1 MNGTARKTIGI
12 LCVLG
17 VSVSLWRAVDT
28 RAQTASWP
36 QWRGPARDGVAPASA
51 PTSWPATLTQRWKVQ
66 VGSGYSTP
74 IVADGKVFVHA
85 RTGERET
92 VTALDAASGRQ
103 LWQDAYDAAYKVN
116 PAAASHGPGP
126 KSSPVYAGG
135 RVYTYGISGIVS
147 AYDAGTGKVIWRKHP
162 STEQPHFGVAMSPL
176 VTDGVVV
183 VFVGG
188 HDRGALMGLDLA
200 SGVTRW
206 QWTGGAP
213 AYASP
218 VVATLAGVKQ
228 IVTQSRTHVVGVSLT
243 GTLLWQAPLTTP
255 YDQNSVTPVV
265 AGDLVIYAGL
275 ANPTTAVRVV
285 RDGSALAAK
294 DVWKNPEVPMYMS
307 TAVVAGSTLI
317 GLGQRN
323 RGQFFAVDIA
333 SGKTLWT
340 TKGRETENAALIRIP
355 GHTLIQTT
363 EGELIVAKDSATG
376 FEVVKRYD
384 VADSSTW
391 AHPAMVGNQLYV
403 RDADSL
409 TAWTIG

>member
-1 MNGTARKTIGI
+1 MNVKRNRKVLA
-12 LCVLG
+12 LCVLCL
-17 VSVSLWRAVDT
+17 SVSPWFVDT
-28 RAQTASWP
+28 GAQTASWP
-36 QWRGPARDGVAPASA
+36 QWRGPARDGVAPGSA
-51 PTSWPATLTQRWKVQ
+51 PASWPATLTQRWKVS

-92 VTALDAASGRQ
+92 VTAYDAASGRQ
-103 LWQDAYDAAYKVN
+103 LWQDGYEAPYKVN
-116 PAAASHGPGP
+116 SAAASHGPGP
-126 KSSPVYAGG
+126 KSSPAYSGG
-135 RVYTYGISGIVS
+135 RLYTFGISGIAS
-147 AYDAGTGKVIWRKHP
+147 TYDGSTGKVVWRKQP
-162 STEQPHFGVAMSPL
+162 SAEQPHFGVAMSPL

-188 HDRGALMGLDLA
+188 HERGALMGLDVA

-228 IVTQSRTHVVGVSLT
+228 LVTQSRTHVVGISLT
-243 GTLLWQAPLTTP
+243 GTLLWQIPLTTP

-265 AGDLVIYAGL
+265 ANDLVIYAGL
-275 ANPTTAVRVV
+275 SNPTTAVRVV
-285 RDGSALAAK
+285 KEGNALVPK
-294 DVWKNPEVPMYMS
+294 EVWKNPDVPMYMS
-307 TAVVAGSTLI
+307 TAVVAGTTLI

-323 RGQFFAVDIA
+323 RGQYFAVDIA
-333 SGKTLWT
+333 SGRTLWT
-340 TKGRETENAALIRIP
+340 TKGRETENAALIRVP

-391 AHPAMVGNQLYV
+391 AHPALVGNQLYV
-403 RDADSL
+403 RDANSV

>member
-1 MNGTARKTIGI
+1 
-12 LCVLG
+12 
-17 VSVSLWRAVDT
+17 VSLWPAADT
-28 RAQTASWP
+28 RAQSASWP
-36 QWRGPARDGVAPASA
+36 QWRGPSRDGVAPGPA
-51 PTSWPATLTQRWKVQ
+51 PANWPATLTQRWKVP

-74 IVADGKVFVHA
+74 IVADGRVFIHA
-85 RTGERET
+85 RTAERET
-92 VTALDAASGRQ
+92 VTAFDAASGRH
-103 LWQDAYDAAYKVN
+103 LWQDGYDAAYKVN

-135 RVYTYGISGIVS
+135 RVYTYGISGIIS
-147 AYDAGTGKVIWRKHP
+147 AYDAGTGKVVWRKQP

-188 HDRGALMGLDLA
+188 HERGALMGLDVA

-218 VVATLAGVKQ
+218 MVATLAGVKQ

-243 GTLLWQAPLTTP
+243 GTLLWEVPLTTP

-265 AGDLVIYAGL
+265 ANDLVIYAGL
-275 ANPTTAVRVV
+275 SNPTTAVRVGK
-285 RDGSALAAK
+285 DGDRLVPK
-294 DVWKNPEVPMYMS
+294 EVWKNPDVPMYMS
-307 TAVVAGSTLI
+307 TAVVAGQTLI

-333 SGKTLWT
+333 SGRTLWT

-391 AHPAMVGNQLYV
+391 AHPALVGNQLYV
-403 RDADSL
+403 RDANSL

>member
-1 MNGTARKTIGI
+1 MNGKTRGLLLA
-12 LCVLG
+12 LCVLCI
-17 VSVSLWRAVDT
+17 SVPPWFVDSN
-28 RAQTASWP
+28 AQTASWP
-36 QWRGPARDGVAPASA
+36 QWRGPARDGIAPGPAPA
-51 PTSWPATLTQRWKVQ
+51 SWPATLTERWKVS

-85 RTGERET
+85 RSGERET
-92 VTALDAASGRQ
+92 ATAFDAATGRQ
-103 LWQDAYDAAYKVN
+103 LWQDGYDAAYKVN

-147 AYDAGTGKVIWRKHP
+147 AYDAGTGKVVWRKQP
-162 STEQPHFGVAMSPL
+162 STEQPHFGVAMSPV

-188 HDRGALMGLDLA
+188 HERGALMGLDVA

-218 VVATLAGVKQ
+218 IVATLAGVKQ

-243 GTLLWQAPLTTP
+243 GTLLWQVPLTTP
-255 YDQNSVTPVV
+255 YDQNSVSPVI
-265 AGDLVIYAGL
+265 ANDLVIYAGL
-275 ANPTTAVRVV
+275 SNPTTAVRVV
-285 RDGSALAAK
+285 KEGNGLVPK
-294 DVWKNPEVPMYMS
+294 EVWKNPDVPMYMS
-307 TAVVAGSTLI
+307 TAVVAGSALI

-363 EGELIVAKDSATG
+363 EGELIVARDSATG

-391 AHPAMVGNQLYV
+391 AHPALVGNQLYV
-403 RDADSL
+403 RDANSL

>member
-1 MNGTARKTIGI
+1 MNEIRKQKLRA
-12 LCVLG
+12 LCVLCL
-17 VSVSLWRAVDT
+17 SVSLWSVDG
-28 RAQTASWP
+28 RAQTTSWP
-36 QWRGPARDGVAPASA
+36 QWRGPSRDGVAPGPA
-51 PTSWPATLTQRWKVQ
+51 PTSWPATLTQRWKVP
-66 VGSGYSTP
+66 VGSGYATP
-74 IVADGKVFVHA
+74 IVADGRVFIHA
-85 RTGERET
+85 RTGPRET
-92 VTALDAASGRQ
+92 VTAFDAASGRQ
-103 LWQDAYDAAYKVN
+103 LWQDGYDAAYKVN

-135 RVYTYGISGIVS
+135 RVYTFGISGIVS
-147 AYDAGTGKVIWRKHP
+147 AYDAGTGKVVWRKQP

-188 HDRGALMGLDLA
+188 HERGALMGLDVA

-218 VVATLAGVKQ
+218 IATTLAGVKQ
-228 IVTQSRTHVVGVSLT
+228 ILTQSRTHVVGISLT
-243 GTLLWQAPLTTP
+243 GTLLWQVPLTTP

-265 AGDLVIYAGL
+265 ANDLVIYAGL
-275 ANPTTAVRVV
+275 SNPTTAVRVV
-285 RDGSALAAK
+285 KEGNALVPRE
-294 DVWKNPEVPMYMS
+294 VWKNPEVPMYMS
-307 TAVVAGSTLI
+307 TAVVAGTTLI

-333 SGKTLWT
+333 SGRTLWA

-391 AHPAMVGNQLYV
+391 AHPALVGNQLYV
-403 RDADSL
+403 RDANSL

>member
-1 MNGTARKTIGI
+1 MNEMGRKTIKV
-12 LCVLG
+12 LCALG
-17 VSVSLWRAVDT
+17 VSVSLWPAVDT
-28 RAQTASWP
+28 RAQSASWP
-36 QWRGPARDGVAPASA
+36 QWRGPSRDGVASAPA
-51 PTSWPATLTQRWKVQ
+51 PTSWPATLTQRWKVS

-85 RTGERET
+85 RSGERET
-92 VTALDAASGRQ
+92 VTAFDATSGRQ
-103 LWQDAYDAAYKVN
+103 LWQDGYDGVYKVN

-147 AYDAGTGKVIWRKHP
+147 AYDAGTGKVAWRKQP
-162 STEQPHFGVAMSPL
+162 SAEQPHFGVAMSPV

-188 HDRGALMGLDLA
+188 HERGALIGLDVA

-218 VVATLAGVKQ
+218 IVATLAGVKQ

-243 GTLLWQAPLTTP
+243 GTLLWQVPLTTP

-265 AGDLVIYAGL
+265 ASDLVIFAGL
-275 ANPTTAVRVV
+275 SNPTTAVRVV
-285 RDGSALAAK
+285 KEGNALVPK
-294 DVWKNPEVPMYMS
+294 EVWKNPDVPMYMS
-307 TAVVAGSTLI
+307 TAVVAGTSLI

-340 TKGRETENAALIRIP
+340 TRGRETENAALIRVP

-391 AHPAMVGNQLYV
+391 AHPALVGNQLYV
-403 RDADSL
+403 RDANSL